1 MPVNSEGR
9 MKLVLGR
16 GRSLRSQ
23 VLEVQRNN
31 EPVKQCMNEAFSA
44 LVDSEGKGRLTGSM
58 DDIEMDQQE
67 MDTAMEATPS
77 SADPIHLTGALDESH
92 QEQ

>member
-1 MPVNSEGR
+1 MTLIKVF
-9 MKLVLGR
+9 
-16 GRSLRSQ
+16 
-23 VLEVQRNN
+23 RNTG
-31 EPVKQCMNEAFSA
+31 CYISA